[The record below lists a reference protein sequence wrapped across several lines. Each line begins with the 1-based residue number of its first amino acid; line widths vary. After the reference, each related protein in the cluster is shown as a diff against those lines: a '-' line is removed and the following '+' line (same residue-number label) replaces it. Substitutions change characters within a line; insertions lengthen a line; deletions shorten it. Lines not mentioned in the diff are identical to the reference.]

1 MPKPDDDANA
11 VTLFLLAAIVL
22 VFFVEA
28 ATSLGSGISLTP
40 DIGTLVRLGGLNR
53 QLVSRDHEW
62 WRLFTATFL
71 HANALHIIF
80 NCIALFFGGLA
91 LERAIGS
98 AWFAA
103 IYLASALSG
112 SLASILIQDPR
123 TVSVGASGAIMG
135 VLAAALVVGFLYKA
149 GSGERKKLQE
159 YSARVLIPSLVPAAS
174 GGVDIAAHFG
184 GAICRAA
191 LGAVFYLIWPRHHA
205 STE

>member
-1 MPKPDDDANA
+1 LHPD
-11 VTLFLLAAIVL
+11 T
-22 VFFVEA
+22 
-28 ATSLGSGISLTP
+28 
-40 DIGTLVRLGGLNR
+40 GTLVRLGGLNR
-53 QLVSRDHEW
+53 QLVLQNHEW

-80 NCIALFFGGLA
+80 NSIALFFGGLA

-98 AWFAA
+98 AWLTA

-135 VLAAALVVGFLYKA
+135 VLAAALVVSFLYKP
-149 GSGERKKLQE
+149 GSGERTKLQE
-159 YSARVLIPSLVPAAS
+159 YPAGVLIPSLVPAVS

-184 GAICRAA
+184 GAICGAA
-191 LGAVFYLIWPRHHA
+191 LGAVFYLIWPRQDA